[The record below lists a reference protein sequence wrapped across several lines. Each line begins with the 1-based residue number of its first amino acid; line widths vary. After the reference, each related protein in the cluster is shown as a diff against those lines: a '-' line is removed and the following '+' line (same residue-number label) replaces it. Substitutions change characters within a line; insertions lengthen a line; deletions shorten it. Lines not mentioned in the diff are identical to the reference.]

1 MNCKSI
7 CILLA
12 LSFSNTMAQSQNAG
26 CGLAVMDKCYST
38 LPPDGSQSSNLI
50 EEIGA
55 VDDAQTCQHFC
66 NDLYPESCEWFMYD
80 RTTNDCKLF
89 KGSVSDLQDD
99 CREYGYAVTPS
110 TDQCIAAF
118 DVGSDDECYNF
129 REDYCRFEFT
139 LLDNLESIQTLEDCQ
154 TACSYLTN
162 CTFFFYDKDAK
173 ICKVNTSSIENRVCD
188 MVHGTKEPALK
199 DCLDAGKVQW
209 SNPANSTK

>member
-1 MNCKSI
+1 MSSKS
-7 CILLA
+7 LFFLFVLSVSSVLA
-12 LSFSNTMAQSQNAG
+12 QDQNAG

-66 NDLYPESCEWFMYD
+66 NDLYPGSCEWFMYD
-80 RTTNDCKLF
+80 RSTADCKLF
-89 KGSVSDLQDD
+89 RGSVSDLQDD
-99 CREYGYAVTPS
+99 CREAGYAVTPAH
-110 TDQCIAAF
+110 DECEAAF

-139 LLDNLESIQTLEDCQ
+139 LLDNLENIQTIGDCQ

-162 CTFFFYDKDAK
+162 CTFFVYDKPSE
-173 ICKVNTSSIENRVCD
+173 ICKVNTASIENRVCD
-188 MVHGTKEPALK
+188 IVHGTKVPSLQG
-199 DCLDAGKVQW
+199 CIDAGKIQW
-209 SNPANSTK
+209 SNTGN